1 MFGQTWIAFGTLV
14 CVSLFM
20 MFMQLYSDSIPD
32 YPGECGTLIDFGF
45 KVFPHLLEYSWLA
58 DVWVLVS
65 IAIFIF
71 FLFLQDEPFL
81 ILRRFMWLLSIIF
94 FLRAIILP
102 VTRYPGLPI
111 NTNRYRPDNWLAGA
125 ILVLVGVHQTATDML
140 FSGHT
145 ANWVLTASMMSRYSN
160 YSWYA
165 VLFWVFNLSGIVSL
179 LFLREHYLS
188 DILTGFVITK
198 LVYLVYHLFFD
209 SKFLQY
215 WVPNVLIIVPS
226 GEPIIVNGKRI
237 KTHDPARNTPFYTRL
252 YLWLQWLDG
261 E

>member
-1 MFGQTWIAFGTLV
+1 
-14 CVSLFM
+14 M

-45 KVFPHLLEYSWLA
+45 KVFPYFSNISWLA
-58 DVWVLVS
+58 DVWVVVS

-71 FLFLQDEPFL
+71 FALLQRKGGL
-81 ILRRFMWLLSIIF
+81 VLRRFFWLLSIIF
-94 FLRAIILP
+94 LFRALIVP

-145 ANWVLTASMMSRYSN
+145 ANWVLTASMISRYSN

-165 VLFWVFNLSGIVSL
+165 VVFWIFNLCGIISL

-188 DILTGFVITK
+188 DILTGFIITK
-198 LVYLVYHLFFD
+198 LVFWCYHLFFD
-209 SKFLQY
+209 SEYMRF
-215 WVPNVLIIVPS
+215 WVPGLQLVVPS
-226 GEPIIVNGKRI
+226 GDPVTINGKKVDTFRP
-237 KTHDPARNTPFYTRL
+237 KKNTAFYTKL

-261 E
+261 EN